1 MAVLHQ
7 CPLAKSWMLWL
18 VLLHA
23 AWALGSGQLHY
34 SVPEESQH
42 GAFVGRIAQ
51 DLGLE
56 LEELT
61 SHAFRMVSQGH
72 GDYFKVNVQN
82 GILFVNSRIDREE
95 LCGKTTVCAI
105 HLEVFLDQ
113 PMRVFHVEV
122 EIKDIN
128 DNAPAFRAAE
138 QKLTVYE
145 STLPETS
152 FPLEGAF
159 DDDIGA
165 NTDLSYKISPNE
177 YFSLHVQN
185 NEKHGESLFL
195 VLRRPLDREV
205 THMYHLLLTATDA
218 GKPEQTGTA
227 ELIISVLDAN
237 DNAPVFNQSVY
248 KVKVSENEKKG
259 TLIISLSATDLD
271 EGINKDI
278 AYSIQ
283 SVNPSSLGALFH
295 LDANSGQIRL
305 NGELD
310 FESIK
315 LGEIGVEATDKGT
328 PPMKGHCKVLVEVLD
343 VNDNAPE
350 VSVSSLS
357 VPVPEDSP
365 PGTVVALISVSDR
378 DFGANGQVSCSLWPP
393 GLPFQ
398 LVSNFRN
405 YYSLVLAEPLD
416 RERVAEYEV
425 AVMAQDQGA
434 PSLSASS
441 SLAVPISDVNDN
453 APAFAQPSYAVFVR
467 ENNPP
472 GAHIFTVSASDPDL
486 AENALLSYWM
496 DENEHFG
503 LNLGDFA
510 RGSSLPELVLLQPL
524 DREQSARHQLV
535 LTAVDGGQPARSGS
549 ARIDVLVLDT
559 NDNPPAFDR
568 GTYTATLP
576 EDAAPG
582 TLVVKLNA
590 SDPDEGSN
598 GELLYSFSSYTPQ
611 KVRQLFHVDP
621 VSGEVR
627 VNGTLD
633 YEEASF
639 YEIYV
644 QASDRGPVPMSGH
657 CKVLVQIVDV
667 NDNAPEVVLTSLYSP
682 VREDAQPGTV
692 VALMSVTDQDS
703 GQNGLVSLSIPAGL
717 PFRINAFKNSYT
729 LVTQGLLDW
738 ERTPAYNV
746 TVTAADAGTPPLSSH
761 KTIQVDISDI
771 NDNAPQFEEPFYS
784 VYVPENNAPGTSLC
798 TARATD
804 PDADENARISYS
816 LLSGEV
822 QGLPVASYVSIHSET
837 GRLHALRSFDYEE
850 LREFQVTVRAQDA
863 GTPSLSSTAPVHIYV
878 VDQNDHAP
886 QILYPTPGNA
896 SAATEVVPRS
906 AHVGYLVTKVIAV
919 DADSGQNAWL
929 FFRLEQ
935 ALPPDAF
942 RVEVHS
948 GEVRTMR
955 RLGELNATAF
965 NLTVI
970 VRDNGAPPLSSSVA
984 LVVAVADRVP
994 HAVPDSRRHA
1004 RSTVAY
1010 AEATL
1015 YLIVALS
1022 VVSLVFLM
1030 TVVVLAVLKC
1040 HRDHVPCERCPAE
1053 TYKPASF
1060 QPHFVEV
1067 RGNGSLSRTYCYK
1080 ACLTGG
1086 SVAEQ
1091 GLDPRS
1097 PESQPHTLSRCPTP
1111 APVSSLF

>member
-1 MAVLHQ
+1 
-7 CPLAKSWMLWL
+7 MLWL

-496 DENEHFG
+496 DEKLWPLASYVSVHSESG
-503 LNLGDFA
+503 KLYA
-510 RGSSLPELVLLQPL
+510 LQ
-524 DREQSARHQLV
+524 S
-535 LTAVDGGQPARSGS
+535 
-549 ARIDVLVLDT
+549 
-559 NDNPPAFDR
+559 
-568 GTYTATLP
+568 
-576 EDAAPG
+576 
-582 TLVVKLNA
+582 
-590 SDPDEGSN
+590 
-598 GELLYSFSSYTPQ
+598 
-611 KVRQLFHVDP
+611 
-621 VSGEVR
+621 
-627 VNGTLD
+627 LD
-633 YEEASF
+633 YEELKLLEFQVSARDAGLPSLCGNVTIQVF
-639 YEIYV
+639 V
-644 QASDRGPVPMSGH
+644 
-657 CKVLVQIVDV
+657 VDE
-667 NDNAPEVVLTSLYSP
+667 NDNAPAVMQEAPTLLVVPL
-682 VREDAQPGTV
+682 AAGHV
-692 VALMSVTDQDS
+692 V
-703 GQNGLVSLSIPAGL
+703 G
-717 PFRINAFKNSYT
+717 K
-729 LVTQGLLDW
+729 
-738 ERTPAYNV
+738 
-746 TVTAADAGTPPLSSH
+746 
-761 KTIQVDISDI
+761 
-771 NDNAPQFEEPFYS
+771 
-784 VYVPENNAPGTSLC
+784 
-798 TARATD
+798 
-804 PDADENARISYS
+804 
-816 LLSGEV
+816 
-822 QGLPVASYVSIHSET
+822 
-837 GRLHALRSFDYEE
+837 
-850 LREFQVTVRAQDA
+850 VRA
-863 GTPSLSSTAPVHIYV
+863 L
-878 VDQNDHAP
+878 
-886 QILYPTPGNA
+886 
-896 SAATEVVPRS
+896 
-906 AHVGYLVTKVIAV
+906 
-919 DADSGQNAWL
+919 DADSGYNAWL
-929 FFRLEQ
+929 RYELLE
-935 ALPPDAF
+935 AASGPWHVG
-942 RVEVHS
+942 RHS
-948 GEVRTMR
+948 GEIKTTRALEEAEGGGSQSLLV
-955 RLGELNATAF
+955 LVQDHGELARSATATF
-965 NLTVI
+965 
-970 VRDNGAPPLSSSVA
+970 S
-984 LVVAVADRVP
+984 
-994 HAVPDSRRHA
+994 
-1004 RSTVAY
+1004 
-1010 AEATL
+1010 
-1015 YLIVALS
+1015 
-1022 VVSLVFLM
+1022 VSLVARAQAGHPDALLPRLGANPRP
-1030 TVVVLAVLKC
+1030 LA
-1040 HRDHVPCERCPAE
+1040 D
-1053 TYKPASF
+1053 S
-1060 QPHFVEV
+1060 
-1067 RGNGSLSRTYCYK
+1067 
-1080 ACLTGG
+1080 
-1086 SVAEQ
+1086 
-1091 GLDPRS
+1091 
-1097 PESQPHTLSRCPTP
+1097 SQVYLIIAICS
-1111 APVSSLF
+1111 VSSLFLLSVIAYAALRCPCRPKGGVVYGPGTATLVCASEVGSWSYSNRHSHLLAAATGEAGAKTDLMVFSPNIPLFAENGEVQKGNELIPSASGQVSCRELSLLDVMPFHHGLAAMGKKKMKLSLTNVALGDTIWAYYN